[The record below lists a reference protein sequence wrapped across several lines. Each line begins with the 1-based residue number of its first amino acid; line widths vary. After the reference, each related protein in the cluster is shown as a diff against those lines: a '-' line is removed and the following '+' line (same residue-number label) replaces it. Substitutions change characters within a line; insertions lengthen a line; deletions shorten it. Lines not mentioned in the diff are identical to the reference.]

1 MEGLPVVKEAIILDE
16 SGWLYRQ
23 KPAPIEQSVLT
34 GLRPKRRR
42 HFADISVIPYKPGT
56 FMNAR
61 TIFTVD
67 DHSAIDDQHDHE
79 VTIFRAMAH
88 PDRYRV
94 LKILAA
100 EGEMQVGQ
108 INEWIALGQSALSQ
122 HLKVLRDAGLVN
134 TRKDSQRVF
143 YSFRKSQG
151 ASLPQSMAAL
161 FG

>member
-1 MEGLPVVKEAIILDE
+1 
-16 SGWLYRQ
+16 
-23 KPAPIEQSVLT
+23 
-34 GLRPKRRR
+34 
-42 HFADISVIPYKPGT
+42 
-56 FMNAR
+56 MNAR
-61 TIFTVD
+61 TIFILD
-67 DHSAIDDQHDHE
+67 DHSAIDGQHDHE

-122 HLKVLRDAGLVN
+122 NLKVLRDAGLVD
-134 TRKDSQRVF
+134 TRRESQRIY

-151 ASLPQSMAAL
+151 ASLPQSVAEL

>member
-1 MEGLPVVKEAIILDE
+1 MSITTSLPI
-16 SGWLYRQ
+16 GNH
-23 KPAPIEQSVLT
+23 P
-34 GLRPKRRR
+34 
-42 HFADISVIPYKPGT
+42 
-56 FMNAR
+56 
-61 TIFTVD
+61 
-67 DHSAIDDQHDHE
+67 AIDDQHDHE
-79 VTIFRAMAH
+79 VKIFRAMAH

-122 HLKVLRDAGLVN
+122 HLKVLRDAGLVD

-143 YSFRKSQG
+143 YSLRKSQG
-151 ASLPQSMAAL
+151 ASLPQSVTTL